1 MFRFI
6 EKVRLKMKMKYEDYI
21 NELQNGTYDVTF
33 MKVNGEI
40 RNMTCTLAKDQLPQV
55 SESIADSILLN
66 ETVKPRKVNTE
77 AVKVWDLDA
86 KGWRSFRIASVTN
99 FKKHTSESKHDE
111 I

>member
-1 MFRFI
+1 VFRFI

-40 RNMTCTLAKDQLPQV
+40 RNMTCTLAKDQLPEV
-55 SESIADSILLN
+55 SESIAASILLN

-99 FKKHTSESKHDE
+99 FTKIYSTESK
-111 I
+111 

>member
-1 MFRFI
+1 
-6 EKVRLKMKMKYEDYI
+6 MKYEDYI

-40 RNMTCTLAKDQLPQV
+40 RNMTCTLEKSMLPEV
-55 SESIADSILLN
+55 VIKEPVTE
-66 ETVKPRKVNTE
+66 ETKEKVRKVNTE

-99 FKKHTSESKHDE
+99 FTKIYSTESVK
-111 I
+111 

>member
-1 MFRFI
+1 MRVYCVRI
-6 EKVRLKMKMKYEDYI
+6 GEKYGQLYEDYI

-40 RNMTCTLAKDQLPQV
+40 RNMTCTLAKDQLPEV
-55 SESIADSILLN
+55 SESIAASILLN

-86 KGWRSFRIASVTN
+86 KGWRSFRIDSVTN
-99 FKKHTSESKHDE
+99 FTKIYSTESVK
-111 I
+111 

>member
-55 SESIADSILLN
+55 SESISASILLN

-99 FKKHTSESKHDE
+99 FTKIYSTESK
-111 I
+111 

>member
-40 RNMTCTLAKDQLPQV
+40 RNMTCTLAKDQLPEV
-55 SESIADSILLN
+55 SESIAASILLN

-86 KGWRSFRIASVTN
+86 KGWRSFRIDSVTN
-99 FKKHTSESKHDE
+99 FTKIYSTESVK
-111 I
+111 

>member
-40 RNMTCTLAKDQLPQV
+40 RNMTCTLAKDQLPEV
-55 SESIADSILLN
+55 SESIAASILLN

-99 FKKHTSESKHDE
+99 FTKIYSTESK
-111 I
+111 